1 MHFIL
6 TPETK
11 GLIFDLDGTLADTMP
26 YHFEAWQSTC
36 RKYGID
42 LTSQFLRDHTGVPA
56 WIIAKDILDF
66 HGVTEV
72 DPEILYNEKIAAY
85 RTLQHKVKAVEPVTD
100 IARKYYKKLPM
111 AVGTGGHK
119 EAVMSTLE
127 NIGMTDYFNII
138 VTANDVTNHK
148 PHPETFLKC
157 AELMSVDPAL
167 ITVFEDGDLGIQAAI
182 NAGMTPVDVRG
193 WYDNR
198 W

>member
-1 MHFIL
+1 MHFEL
-6 TPETK
+6 PPNTK

-42 LTSQFLRDHTGVPA
+42 LTSRFLRAHTGVPA
-56 WIIAKDILDF
+56 WAIAKDILDS
-66 HGVTEV
+66 HGVTGI
-72 DPEILYNEKIAAY
+72 DPKILYNEKIAKY

-100 IARKYYKKLPM
+100 IVRKYYKKLPM

-127 NIGMTDYFNII
+127 NIGMTDYFSII

-157 AELMSVDPAL
+157 AELINVDPAH
-167 ITVFEDGDLGIQAAI
+167 IIVFEDGDLGIEAAI